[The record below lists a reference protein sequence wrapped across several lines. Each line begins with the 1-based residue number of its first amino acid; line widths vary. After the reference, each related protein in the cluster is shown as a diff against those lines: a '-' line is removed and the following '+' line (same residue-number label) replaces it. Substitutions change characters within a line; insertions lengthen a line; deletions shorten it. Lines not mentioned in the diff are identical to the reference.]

1 MRKGFAICSYL
12 LFGILTLSY
21 IILELTPTYSMGV
34 IFRLTATL
42 SACVFLYLGSWL
54 LAKGLESEQ
63 QKYLM
68 KHTFRLMFAVYLVL
82 LLTFT
87 LFDPLLGRSISL
99 NKWTFPAMFAWFG
112 KTTNLV
118 PFRMINIYLQGYQ
131 EELITLNQL
140 AMNLLGNFILLM
152 PLAYIAPLLNP
163 KLRKFRKFLGF
174 ILIFIISI
182 ELAQGILMVGY
193 FDVDDLM
200 LNLAGALLVFG
211 FSKIKVIR
219 SLTDKITFE
228 AFS

>member
-1 MRKGFAICSYL
+1 MRKGFAIGFYL

-42 SACVFLYLGSWL
+42 SACVFLYLGSWF
-54 LAKGLESEQ
+54 LARGLEAEQ

-99 NKWTFPAMFAWFG
+99 NKWTFPAMFNWLSE
-112 KTTNLV
+112 TTNLI
-118 PFRMINIYLQGYQ
+118 PFRMINIYIQGYKN
-131 EELITLNQL
+131 ELITLNQL
-140 AMNLLGNFILLM
+140 TMNLLGNFILLM
-152 PLAYIAPLLNP
+152 PWAYLIPLLN
-163 KLRKFRKFLGF
+163 KKFRKFSKFFGATL
-174 ILIFIISI
+174 LFIISI

-193 FDVDDLM
+193 FDIDDLM
-200 LNLAGALLVFG
+200 LNLIGALLIFG
-211 FSKIKVIR
+211 LSKIKVIR
-219 SLTDKITFE
+219 SLTDKITFK

>member
-1 MRKGFAICSYL
+1 MRKGFAIGFYL

-34 IFRLTATL
+34 VFRLTATL
-42 SACVFLYLGSWL
+42 CACLFLYLGSWL

-99 NKWTFPAMFAWFG
+99 NQWSFSAMLEWLR
-112 KTTNLV
+112 KTTNLI
-118 PFRMINIYLQGYQ
+118 PFRMINIYLKGY
-131 EELITLNQL
+131 EHELITLNQL
-140 AMNLLGNFILLM
+140 AMNLVGNFILMM
-152 PLAYIAPLLNP
+152 PLAYLAPLLN
-163 KLRKFRKFLGF
+163 KRLRKFSKFICFTL
-174 ILIFIISI
+174 FIILGI
-182 ELAQGILMVGY
+182 ELAQGIFMIGY

-211 FSKIKVIR
+211 FTKIKVIK
-219 SLTDKITFE
+219 SLSDKITFK